1 MLYISR
7 YTNDGGAV
15 NDEYLRD
22 FTNYYIDKYL
32 DNQVNMKF
40 KIVFLL
46 NIPYLD
52 TLIIGHKCCSTCMLM
67 YAT

>member
-32 DNQVNMKF
+32 DNQVKHEVQDSF
-40 KIVFLL
+40 
-46 NIPYLD
+46 
-52 TLIIGHKCCSTCMLM
+52 STKHPLS
-67 YAT
+67 